1 MLNILPSVFFI
12 MFGANI
18 EMAQMSHGDLKMEL
32 TDLSYDL
39 SESLDGMSVDDE
51 VISMSQKS
59 IDILAELKRRNK
71 LKAEDESM
79 IVSIDS
85 KIRTKDLSKD
95 DLNNLLNTVNTYT
108 FHRAKSR

>member
-12 MFGANI
+12 MFGANV

-39 SESLDGMSVDDE
+39 SESLDGMSVDDDA
-51 VISMSQKS
+51 ILMSKKS
-59 IDILAELKRRNK
+59 ITLLAELKRRNK
-71 LKAEDESM
+71 LKSEDESM

-95 DLNNLLNTVNTYT
+95 DVNRLLKTVNTYSY
-108 FHRAKSR
+108 HRAKSR